1 MSQMNLSELNNVA
14 KNQFLERIGG
24 PLEGEAWLAE
34 RVAALRPFADREAL
48 IMAFYET
55 VGKASLEEKISL
67 IASHPDLAGRAAIAG
82 NLSAMSVAEQAAAG
96 LDKLSPEEY
105 AEFGRLNG
113 AYKERFGFPFVIC
126 AREHNKTSILAHFGK
141 RLENARESE
150 IETGIGEVLKILSLR
165 LKDMIDG

>member
-1 MSQMNLSELNNVA
+1 MKLEELNSIPES
-14 KNQFLERIGG
+14 QFLERIGG

-34 RVAALRPFADREAL
+34 RVAALRPFADTDAL
-48 IMAFYET
+48 IAAFHEI

-96 LDKLSPEEY
+96 LDKLSLEEY
-105 AEFGRLNG
+105 AEFGRLNS

-126 AREHNKTSILAHFGK
+126 AREHNKTSILAHFAK

-150 IETGIGEVLKILSLR
+150 IETGTGEVLKILALR